1 MRPLILTLIFG
12 MMTLLMA
19 PGAVW
24 ANAGAVKSYREWK
37 RAKVVDA
44 QNRLEGRK
52 HSLGLHKRDPNVRKK
67 AGFEG
72 RDPESARLLS
82 QIHNDEMELEMAL
95 ELTVSDYF
103 AGYLT
108 KLSNKNVY
116 KDVAGRLSAD
126 EVAELMAA
134 YADSV
139 FGTQEIAPLPASAL
153 NMGSDG
159 TK

>member
-1 MRPLILTLIFG
+1 MRSLILTLVFG
-12 MMTLLMA
+12 MIALLFS

-24 ANAGAVKSYREWK
+24 ADAGAVKSYREWK
-37 RAKVVDA
+37 RTKVVDA

-52 HSLGLHKRDPNVRKK
+52 HTLSLRKKDPNVRKK
-67 AGFEG
+67 IGIEG
-72 RDPESARLLS
+72 RDLEATRLLTE
-82 QIHNDEMELEMAL
+82 IRNDEMELETAL

-116 KDVAGRLSAD
+116 KDVAGRLTPD

-134 YADSV
+134 YANSV
-139 FGTQEIAPLPASAL
+139 FGTQTSQLPASAL
-153 NMGSDG
+153 NMDADG
-159 TK
+159 AK

>member
-1 MRPLILTLIFG
+1 MRSLILTLVFG
-12 MMTLLMA
+12 MVALLFA

-24 ANAGAVKSYREWK
+24 AAEVGAVKSYREWK

-52 HSLGLHKRDPNVRKK
+52 LSLNHRKRDPNVRKK
-67 AGFEG
+67 VGFEG
-72 RDPESARLLS
+72 QDIEGTRLLT
-82 QIHNDEMELEMAL
+82 QIRNDEMELETAL

-116 KDVAGRLSAD
+116 KDVAGRLSPD

-134 YADSV
+134 YANSV
-139 FGTQEIAPLPASAL
+139 FGTQTGQLPASAL
-153 NMGSDG
+153 NIGSDG
-159 TK
+159 SK

>member
-1 MRPLILTLIFG
+1 MRPLMLTLVFG
-12 MMTLLMA
+12 MIVLLWA

-24 ANAGAVKSYREWK
+24 ADSGSVKSYREWK

-52 HSLGLHKRDPNVRKK
+52 HSFSQRKRDPNVRKK
-67 AGFEG
+67 AGLEG
-72 RDPESARLLS
+72 QDLEATRLLT
-82 QIHNDEMELEMAL
+82 QIRNDEMELEMAL

-116 KDVAGRLSAD
+116 KEVAGRLTPD

-134 YADSV
+134 YANSV
-139 FGTQEIAPLPASAL
+139 FGTQTGLLPASAL
-153 NMGSDG
+153 NMGADG
-159 TK
+159 AK